1 MDNSLIDQ
9 IRAANDI
16 VDVMQS
22 YIPLKHIGT
31 NWRGICPFH
40 NDTRPSLYV
49 SQPKQIFKCFA
60 CGKAG
65 NVITFV
71 QDYEKLSF
79 IEAVKKLAQR
89 AGIQVPEYERTK
101 VVSTKRQ
108 QLLQVYKSASLFFT
122 EMLFEHGQSALD
134 YLKKRSFSPDTAKAL
149 ALGYALPSNKALL
162 NHLMKEGY
170 SVSLLKESGLFGDYS
185 GALQDLYRDRLI
197 FPIHNNTGDVIA
209 FGGRIMEP
217 KDNVGKYINS
227 PGTEIYTK
235 GKELYGLYKTKYN
248 ISKQDCSLVCEGY
261 FDFLRLYESGFENAV
276 ASLGT
281 ALTDDQ
287 VYLLNRFSQNT
298 TLLYDGDLPGIK
310 AAVRGGLACISKG
323 MQVKIVTLP
332 EGEDPDSLILQKG
345 KEAMSEAIAAA
356 QDLISF
362 MATNEKI
369 DLGVKERIAQIL
381 DALRPLQDPIQR
393 ELYLK
398 QVSEAFGITVDA
410 LYASL
415 RRTSAGGQP
424 QRDQAVESVLDS
436 EIPEERHALILAL
449 RDAESYK
456 LLATE
461 LSADY
466 FTNRLYRSIYIFLQ
480 DNMIGQEEFD
490 AAALLDSNEKND
502 VKDMLAELLFEET
515 QFPDLRRVIK
525 DLRLRKIQRDLEAL
539 DKAISQDPENRD
551 LLSQKADLARAYRSM
566 TKKVVNKVLY

>member
-22 YIPLKHIGT
+22 YIPLKHVGT

-65 NVITFV
+65 NVLTFV

-89 AGIQVPEYERTK
+89 AGIQVPEYERTT

-122 EMLFEHGQSALD
+122 EMLFEHGQNALD
-134 YLKKRSFSPDTAKAL
+134 YLKKRSFSPETAKAL
-149 ALGYALPSNKALL
+149 ALGYALPANKALL

-170 SVSLLKESGLFGDYS
+170 SVSLLRESGLFGDYS
-185 GALQDLYRDRLI
+185 GALQDIYRDRLI

-217 KDNVGKYINS
+217 KENVGKYINS

-287 VYLLNRFSQNT
+287 VYMLNRFSQNT
-298 TLLYDGDLPGIK
+298 TLLYDGDPAGIK

-345 KEAMSEAIAAA
+345 KEAMSEAIASAK
-356 QDLISF
+356 DLISF

-415 RRTSAGGQP
+415 RRTSSGAQP
-424 QRDQAVESVLDS
+424 QRDKVEESVVES

-449 RDAESYK
+449 RDADSYK

-466 FTNRLYRSIYIFLQ
+466 FTNRLYRRIYIFLQ
-480 DNMIGQEEFD
+480 DNMIEQEIFD

-515 QFPDLRRVIK
+515 QFPDLGRVIK
-525 DLRLRKIQRDLEAL
+525 DLKLRKVQRDLEAL

-551 LLSQKADLARAYRSM
+551 LLSQKADLVRTYRSM